1 MRVVPGHDPNM
12 TTQHPSDWL
21 ETSHA
26 ATDHP
31 IIVVV
36 GERRLIAIDG
46 VGRPRGAGPRLPR
59 APPKNGLRS
68 LRARR
73 ARGRQVTWRP
83 AVLETAWWTHPE
95 LPPED
100 VPAAFEDR

>member
-46 VGRPRGAGPRLPR
+46 VGGPRGADYRL
-59 APPKNGLRS
+59 ASETLKNGLRN
-68 LRARR
+68 LRARL
-73 ARGRQVTWRP
+73 AHGRQVTWGRGGTP
-83 AVLETAWWTHPE
+83 SRLGPS
-95 LPPED
+95 PPLH
-100 VPAAFEDR
+100 RRH